1 MVKLEMILINKLK
14 YNLEQA
20 IKYLDDNDYK
30 YDNIEETKNYFKF
43 RQLQHNSNV
52 KYYSKV
58 INKDIKMV
66 FVY

>member
-30 YDNIEETKNYFKF
+30 YDDIEETKNYFKF
-43 RQLQHNSNV
+43 RQLQYDSNV